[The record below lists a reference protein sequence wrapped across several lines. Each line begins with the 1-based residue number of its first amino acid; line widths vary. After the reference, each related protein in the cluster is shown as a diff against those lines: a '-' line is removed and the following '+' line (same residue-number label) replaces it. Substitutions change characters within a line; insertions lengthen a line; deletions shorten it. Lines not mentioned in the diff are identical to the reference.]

1 MIRAALSLLIIL
13 FLGCGQSLAKVAV
26 SPVIIAAEKVQAG
39 QVFEVLCRQLGE
51 EPVEVRLSLA
61 LFERDHQGGVVLLED
76 VSSVERVEQLLAVER
91 RQFLLQPGQGEVV
104 RIKVL
109 RTDFEVLNGVLFITP
124 AQQGGLSTRCAVL
137 LLLYANGGETRL
149 GAAWGGGP

>member
-1 MIRAALSLLIIL
+1 M
-13 FLGCGQSLAKVAV
+13 
-26 SPVIIAAEKVQAG
+26 
-39 QVFEVLCRQLGE
+39 
-51 EPVEVRLSLA
+51 EVRLSLA